1 MSDDITGASVEIMG
15 KTYQIKCPQSE
26 IKSLQRAAE
35 YLEEKMRM
43 MRENGVLSIDR
54 VAIIT
59 ALNIVH
65 QLLMVEQ
72 QKNHHFQSINQRLH
86 DLQAKV
92 EQALAYSSQ
101 MELQTA
107 ES

>member
-1 MSDDITGASVEIMG
+1 MSEDTIGTSVDIMG
-15 KTYQIKCPQSE
+15 KTYHIKCPQGE
-26 IKSLQRAAE
+26 VDSLQRAAE

-43 MRENGVLSIDR
+43 MREAGILSVDR

-72 QKNHHFQSINQRLH
+72 QKNSHFQSINQRLN
-86 DLQAKV
+86 DLQTKI
-92 EQALAYSSQ
+92 EQALAQSTQ
-101 MELQTA
+101 MELETA
-107 ES
+107 EA

>member
-1 MSDDITGASVEIMG
+1 MSEETVSASVQIMG
-15 KTYQIKCPQSE
+15 KAYQIKCPPTE
-26 IKSLQRAAE
+26 VDSLQRAAH

-43 MRENGVLSIDR
+43 MREAGILSADR

-72 QKNHHFQSINQRLH
+72 QKNNQSESINQRIV
-86 DLQAKV
+86 DLYAKV
-92 EQALAYSSQ
+92 EQALEQSTQ
-101 MELQTA
+101 LELQSA